1 MTGQILFTHN
11 HEPVFRVIR
20 KNWGDPLDAS
30 FSQNNNNNRWN
41 TGDFP
46 ALYCCCSEDVAV
58 AVAED
63 VFAYA
68 GVNLSDLQPEY
79 RPQVARISWS
89 GDVVD
94 VISVKGIQGVGL
106 PIGYPAGVEK
116 SQTRNLAE
124 QWVKDG
130 SEGVVSRSAS
140 MMKKGFSNWNGDHE
154 PWGELA
160 VFVSKV
166 KTRPSLM
173 SRHDLDLS

>member
-1 MTGQILFTHN
+1 M
-11 HEPVFRVIR
+11 
-20 KNWGDPLDAS
+20 
-30 FSQNNNNNRWN
+30 
-41 TGDFP
+41 
-46 ALYCCCSEDVAV
+46 
-58 AVAED
+58 
-63 VFAYA
+63 
-68 GVNLSDLQPEY
+68 SDLQSEY

-94 VISVKGIQGVGL
+94 VISAQGIQGVGL

-116 SQTRNLAE
+116 SQTRSLAE

-160 VFVSKV
+160 VFVFKA
-166 KTRPSLM
+166 KTRPSLI